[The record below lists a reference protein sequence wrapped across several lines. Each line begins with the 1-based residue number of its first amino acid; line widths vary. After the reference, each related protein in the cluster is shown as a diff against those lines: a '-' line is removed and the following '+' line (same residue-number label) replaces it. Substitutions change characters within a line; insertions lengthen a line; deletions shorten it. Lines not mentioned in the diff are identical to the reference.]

1 MSVASVKQVS
11 AAEAWPMLAE
21 DDAVLVDCRSIAEWA
36 FVGIPDLSGYGKEVV
51 TIEWTRMN
59 VLPNKAFLHQLED
72 QVATDKALFLICR
85 SGVRS
90 NAAAA
95 VAVEAGYTR
104 VFNISDGFEGDLN
117 PRGQRKSITGWCFAG
132 LPWSQD

>member
-1 MSVASVKQVS
+1 MSASNVKQVS
-11 AAEAWPMLAE
+11 AMEAWSMLAE
-21 DDAVLVDCRSIAEWA
+21 NDAVLVDCRSIAEWA
-36 FVGIPDLSGYGKEVV
+36 FVGIPDLSGYGKDVV

-59 VLPNKAFLHQLED
+59 GLPNKAFLHQLED
-72 QVATDKALFLICR
+72 QVDKDKALFLICR
-85 SGVRS
+85 SGARS

-104 VFNISDGFEGDLN
+104 VFNITDGFEGDLN
-117 PRGQRKSITGWCFAG
+117 PAGQRKSISGWCFAG

>member
-1 MSVASVKQVS
+1 MWK
-11 AAEAWPMLAE
+11 
-21 DDAVLVDCRSIAEWA
+21 D
-36 FVGIPDLSGYGKEVV
+36 VV

-59 VLPNKAFLHQLED
+59 GLPNKAFLHQLED
-72 QVATDKALFLICR
+72 QVDKDKALFLICR
-85 SGVRS
+85 AGARS

-104 VFNISDGFEGDLN
+104 FSISPTDLKVTST
-117 PRGQRKSITGWCFAG
+117 RGQRKSISGGVFG

>member
-1 MSVASVKQVS
+1 
-11 AAEAWPMLAE
+11 
-21 DDAVLVDCRSIAEWA
+21 
-36 FVGIPDLSGYGKEVV
+36 
-51 TIEWTRMN
+51 MN
-59 VLPNKAFLHQLED
+59 GLPNKAFLHQLED
-72 QVATDKALFLICR
+72 QVAKDKALFLICR

-117 PRGQRKSITGWCFAG
+117 PGDSVNR
-132 LPWSQD
+132 